1 MKTNS
6 VTHYDLLDV
15 AQNASTE
22 EIRKA
27 YRRAVRTAHPDR
39 GGHTGIF
46 MAVTFAYEVLA
57 AADSRLEYDRFL
69 RGVEEESPPGSAR
82 RPAKRSAAYEQAQQ
96 PGPTPA
102 LKADVSRMLFAQAP
116 VAAASFRPAYGK
128 SIRRQTDRHVWP
140 AKIMPRTLKS
150 GLVLAVMVFGLSFLQ
165 GSSSGIGY
173 GVAGFVSV
181 MICAALLGLVLS
193 AIVALFRLPGSRV
206 RADKLVPR
214 DIAMNQVFGEPGRG
228 LSGARF
234 GERQAELGKQ
244 GERATHAVLAETL
257 LPLMPAARL
266 LHSMQWPGSRHA
278 DIDHVMVAGKR
289 IALID
294 SKQWRDGNYW
304 WDNRTLFRSGKEL
317 NQLKFGYA
325 VAKMAAA
332 FPDCQVQGWVVIHTA
347 AGDPRSPY
355 IENHDGYIEPGRLP
369 VRLVNAQALAEEV
382 GLFLSHPD
390 HVAVTDLTVL
400 SRLLPGLKP

>member
-1 MKTNS
+1 MKNSS

-27 YRRAVRTAHPDR
+27 YRRAARTAHPDR
-39 GGHTGIF
+39 GGHSGIF
-46 MAVTFAYEVLA
+46 MAVTLAYEVLTA
-57 AADSRLEYDRFL
+57 AESRQEYDRFL
-69 RGVEEESPPGSAR
+69 RGVEESPSGSAR
-82 RPAKRSAAYEQAQQ
+82 RPAKRSASYEPAQQ
-96 PGPTPA
+96 PGPTQQA
-102 LKADVSRMLFAQAP
+102 KADVSQMLFAQAP
-116 VAAASFRPAYGK
+116 VAEASFRPAYGK
-128 SIRRQTDRHVWP
+128 SILRKTDRRVWP
-140 AKIMPRTLKS
+140 AKIMPTTLKV
-150 GLVLAVMVFGLSFLQ
+150 GLVLAVVVFGLSFLQ
-165 GSSSGIGY
+165 ESSGGISY
-173 GVAGFVSV
+173 GVASFVSV
-181 MICAALLGLVLS
+181 MICAAGLGLVLS
-193 AIVALFRLPGSRV
+193 AVVALFRLPGSRV

-234 GERQAELGKQ
+234 GERQAELGRQ
-244 GERATHAVLAETL
+244 GERATHALLAETL

-266 LHSMQWPGSRHA
+266 LHGMQWPGSRHA

-294 SKQWRDGNYW
+294 SKQWREGSYW

-332 FPDCQVQGWVVIHTA
+332 FPDCEVHGWVVVHTA

-369 VRLVNAQALAEEV
+369 VRLVNAQSLAEEV
-382 GLFLSHPD
+382 GVFLSHPD
-390 HVAVTDLTVL
+390 HASVTDLTVL